1 MKGSQGGLGNFL
13 IDTDVEAWE
22 RMLLSYKNIKLI
34 RIVLAVLVLTASSGA
49 TTVLH
54 RCQMQAAS
62 CCSPNRNTNDDG
74 CDQPMASPTGQ
85 SFKSDFTC
93 HIDVVV
99 GGIALKQALLEKEN
113 KPELS
118 IAAIPNVVSVGSSS
132 LLQADSPSHTYFVV
146 HVISPPSVDRYVLN
160 GSFLI

>member
-1 MKGSQGGLGNFL
+1 
-13 IDTDVEAWE
+13 
-22 RMLLSYKNIKLI
+22 MLLSHKHIKMI
-34 RIVLAVLVLTASSGA
+34 RVTLAVLVLFASSGA
-49 TTVLH
+49 ATVLH
-54 RCQMQAAS
+54 RCQMEAAS

-74 CDQPMASPTGQ
+74 CDQPFASPTGH

-99 GGIALKQALLEKEN
+99 GGVALKQALLEKEN

-118 IAAIPNVVSVGSSS
+118 IAAIPSVVSVGSSS
-132 LLQADSPSHTYFVV
+132 LLQADSPSHTFFVV
-146 HVISPPSVDRYVLN
+146 QVIPPPSVNRYALI